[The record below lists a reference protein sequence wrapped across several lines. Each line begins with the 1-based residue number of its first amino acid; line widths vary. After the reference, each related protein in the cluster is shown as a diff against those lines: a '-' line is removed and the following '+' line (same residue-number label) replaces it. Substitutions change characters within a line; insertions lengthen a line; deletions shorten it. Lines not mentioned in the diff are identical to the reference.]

1 MLVTGSCHATD
12 TLRCPNCGA
21 AIALDACQCSKC
33 GLRIVIL
40 RRPRNKNHRTEKTDP
55 SGDSVIQKIL
65 VMVSISGR
73 DCGSIAH
80 ISSRHCNCSSNMPSI
95 EFVGCA

>member
-55 SGDSVIQKIL
+55 SGDSAIQKIL
-65 VMVSISGR
+65 VIVSMSGR
-73 DCGSIAH
+73 DCGSIANMSTKH
-80 ISSRHCNCSSNMPSI
+80 WCCSSDRFSI
-95 EFVGCA
+95 AVVGCA